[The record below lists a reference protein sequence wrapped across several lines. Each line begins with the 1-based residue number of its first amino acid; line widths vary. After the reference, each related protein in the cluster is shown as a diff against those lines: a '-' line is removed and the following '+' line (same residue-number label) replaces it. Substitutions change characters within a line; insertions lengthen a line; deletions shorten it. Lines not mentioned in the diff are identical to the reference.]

1 MSRQRQETQPE
12 LSESG
17 GSTAAEDARP
27 VVSISPHP
35 VVSRLAGAALV
46 MSIVFATLGNA
57 PVVQDFYDQSIT
69 EELRL
74 QYLLDSPEEWD
85 RAHTLWAAIGVM
97 TAIGFLLWAVAIHLG
112 RADRTSRRF
121 ATVGA
126 ISAVIGSLSWIS
138 ICVWKVSA
146 PPVNVAAG
154 QESVFPLLAWALFAM
169 LAVGLVGWA
178 FRRAEMRARGWVTIV
193 VAVLFIPIGYI
204 LPVAVIFPVTLTGLI
219 ILFTP
224 SSRWESRVMVTASE
238 VAP

>member
-1 MSRQRQETQPE
+1 MSRQPQETQPE

-27 VVSISPHP
+27 VVRISPHP
-35 VVSRLAGAALV
+35 VVSRLSGVALV

-97 TAIGFLLWAVAIHLG
+97 TAIGFVLWAVAIHLG
-112 RADRTSRRF
+112 RADRTSRRL
-121 ATVGA
+121 ATLGA

-138 ICVWKVSA
+138 ICIWKVSA
-146 PPVNVAAG
+146 PPVDVAAG

-169 LAVGLVGWA
+169 LAVGLVGWTL
-178 FRRAEMRARGWVTIV
+178 RRAEMRARGWVTIV

-204 LPVAVIFPVTLTGLI
+204 LPVAVIFPITLTGLI
-219 ILFTP
+219 IVFTP
-224 SSRWESRVMVTASE
+224 SRRWESGVMTD
-238 VAP
+238 